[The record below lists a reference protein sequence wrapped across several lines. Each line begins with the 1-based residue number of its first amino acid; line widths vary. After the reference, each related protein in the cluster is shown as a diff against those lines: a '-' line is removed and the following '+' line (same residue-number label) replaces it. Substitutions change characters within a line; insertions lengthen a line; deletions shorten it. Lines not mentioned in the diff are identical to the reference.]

1 MIRKKKFD
9 LVITDLKMPRMDGID
24 LLKGV
29 KETAP
34 GTAVILLTAFAS
46 GETALAA
53 MREGAYDY
61 VEKNFNVDDLLG
73 IVRDALE
80 KREADRQEKP
90 LAPPEGGDARYFGT
104 MVGRSKEMQK
114 VYALI
119 GKVADTPANVLLLGE
134 SGTGKELVARA
145 IHGNSARR
153 TKPFV
158 AINCGGIPETL
169 LESELFGY
177 MKGSFTGAF
186 ADRAGLFEVAR
197 GGTIFLDEIAEL
209 PVVLQVKLLRVVQE
223 KTIRRI
229 GGSEDIKIDVRII
242 SATNQDLQEK
252 VKQGSFREDL
262 FFRLNVIPIHIPPL
276 RKRREDIPLLVQH
289 FIEKYSREFGK
300 EVKRISAYAL
310 ELLMGYPFPG
320 NIRELENI
328 IERSVALE
336 SSSIILPENLII
348 AEKANGEGPAG
359 EFPEGG
365 LDLNRELERFEREII
380 RKALEKARGSKTKAA
395 SLLGVS
401 FPSLRHRL
409 EKLGMDNGKGK
420 KSDESR
426 QEVMRTIIFS
436 PSLRKSG
443 RAEKDEICIHCKL
456 RYHTFENAVSW
467 HANCSM
473 WSGTENREE
482 EADRKSSQ
490 V

>member
-1 MIRKKKFD
+1 MERILVVDDDRGMQDMLDIMLSRAGYQVATADDGAAALEIIRKKKFD
-9 LVITDLKMPRMDGID
+9 LVITDLKMPRVDGIE
-24 LLKGV
+24 LLRGV
-29 KETAP
+29 KEAAP
-34 GTAVILLTAFAS
+34 ETAVILLTAFAS

-61 VEKNFNVDDLLG
+61 VEKNFNVDDLLT

-80 KREADRQEKP
+80 KREAERKEGPAVQQE
-90 LAPPEGGDARYFGT
+90 GNNTRYFGT

-145 IHGNSARR
+145 IHGNSARKAR
-153 TKPFV
+153 PFV
-158 AINCGGIPETL
+158 AINCGGIPENL

-209 PVVLQVKLLRVVQE
+209 PVVLQVKLLRVLQE
-223 KTIRRI
+223 RTIRRI
-229 GGSEDIKIDVRII
+229 GGSEDIKTDVRII
-242 SATNQDLQEK
+242 SATNQNLQEK
-252 VKQGSFREDL
+252 VRRGEFREDL
-262 FFRLNVIPIHIPPL
+262 YFRLNVIPIHIPPL
-276 RKRREDIPLLVQH
+276 RKRREDIPLLVQY
-289 FIEKYSREFGK
+289 FIEKYAREFGK

-310 ELLMGYPFPG
+310 ELLMRYPFPG

-336 SSSIILPENLII
+336 SSSIILPENLVI
-348 AEKANGEGPAG
+348 AEEGNGAAAAANPSGD
-359 EFPEGG
+359 FPEGG
-365 LDLNRELERFEREII
+365 VDLNRELERFEREII
-380 RKALEKARGSKTKAA
+380 RKALEKAKGSKTKAA

-409 EKLGMDNGKGK
+409 EKLGMESGNGDGK
-420 KSDESR
+420 
-426 QEVMRTIIFS
+426 
-436 PSLRKSG
+436 
-443 RAEKDEICIHCKL
+443 
-456 RYHTFENAVSW
+456 
-467 HANCSM
+467 
-473 WSGTENREE
+473 
-482 EADRKSSQ
+482 
-490 V
+490 

>member
-1 MIRKKKFD
+1 MERILVVDDDRGMQDVLDIMLSRAGYKVATADDGAAALDIIGKKKFD
-9 LVITDLKMPRMDGID
+9 LVITDLKMPRVDGID
-24 LLKGV
+24 LLKGI

-61 VEKNFNVDDLLG
+61 VEKNFNVEDLLA

-80 KREADRQEKP
+80 KREVARKENP
-90 LAPPEGGDARYFGT
+90 LPLQQGDDDRYFGT

-119 GKVADTPANVLLLGE
+119 RKVADTPANALILGE

-145 IHGNSARR
+145 IHDNSARKG
-153 TKPFV
+153 KPFV
-158 AINCGGIPETL
+158 AINCGGIPENL

-186 ADRAGLFEVAR
+186 ADHAGLFEVAR

-223 KTIRRI
+223 KTVRRI
-229 GGSEDIKIDVRII
+229 GGSEDIKVDVRIV

-252 VKQGSFREDL
+252 VKQGEFREDL
-262 FFRLNVIPIHIPPL
+262 YFRLNVIPIHIPPL
-276 RKRREDIPLLVQH
+276 RKRREDIPLLAQY
-289 FIEKYSREFGK
+289 FIEKYAKEFGK
-300 EVKRISAYAL
+300 EVKRISTYAL
-310 ELLMGYPFPG
+310 ELLMRYPFPG

-348 AEKANGEGPAG
+348 AEEGSGTAASSVPAG
-359 EFPEGG
+359 KFPETGI
-365 LDLNRELERFEREII
+365 DLNGELERFEREII
-380 RKALEKARGSKTKAA
+380 VKALEKAKGSKTKAA
-395 SLLGVS
+395 LLLGVS
-401 FPSLRHRL
+401 FPSLRHRI
-409 EKLGMDNGKGK
+409 EKLNMENGEGEG
-420 KSDESR
+420 S
-426 QEVMRTIIFS
+426 
-436 PSLRKSG
+436 
-443 RAEKDEICIHCKL
+443 C
-456 RYHTFENAVSW
+456 
-467 HANCSM
+467 
-473 WSGTENREE
+473 
-482 EADRKSSQ
+482 
-490 V
+490 